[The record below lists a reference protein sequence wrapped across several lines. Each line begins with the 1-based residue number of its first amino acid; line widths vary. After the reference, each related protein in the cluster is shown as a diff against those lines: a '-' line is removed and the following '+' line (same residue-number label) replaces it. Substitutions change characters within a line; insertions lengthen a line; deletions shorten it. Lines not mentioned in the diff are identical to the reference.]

1 MDKKLIFATILILSC
16 AQPGSDYYPLFT
28 GAERIYE
35 VERITILGND
45 TIQSRTKQKTKIE
58 TRRFH
63 DYWGEIWEV
72 TTKELGSLPVNA
84 FVRKSRNELLLI
96 LNLNDTLNVFKQ
108 FNFPLEVGKMWIVAK
123 LPNDTFVGKVINLES
138 IEVPVGRFD
147 SCYKVEIKTKRADFN
162 RNVWLAPN
170 IGIVKNEI
178 EASSFQ
184 DKIKKVTIEKSVLIQ
199 YNTKPTKG

>member
-1 MDKKLIFATILILSC
+1 M
-16 AQPGSDYYPLFT
+16 
-28 GAERIYE
+28 
-35 VERITILGND
+35 
-45 TIQSRTKQKTKIE
+45 
-58 TRRFH
+58 
-63 DYWGEIWEV
+63 
-72 TTKELGSLPVNA
+72 
-84 FVRKSRNELLLI
+84 I

-184 DKIKKVTIEKSVLIQ
+184 NKIKKVTIEKSVLIQ